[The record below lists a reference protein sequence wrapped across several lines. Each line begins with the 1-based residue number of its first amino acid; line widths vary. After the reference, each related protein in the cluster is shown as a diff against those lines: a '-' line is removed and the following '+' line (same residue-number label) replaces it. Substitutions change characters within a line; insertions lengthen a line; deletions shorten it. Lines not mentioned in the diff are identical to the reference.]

1 MGWKVIYHDSV
12 KADLRELGNA
22 RAQKILRAIE
32 ERIINGE
39 PDKSGKPLSG
49 NLVGYRRIRTGDTRI
64 VYKIVENR
72 IHIFII
78 AIGNRRDDEVYDL
91 AVKRLQ

>member
-1 MGWKVIYHDSV
+1 MAWKVIYHDFV
-12 KADLRELGNA
+12 KADLRELGNS

-39 PDKSGKPLSG
+39 PDKSGKPLAG
-49 NLVGYRRIRTGDTRI
+49 NLAGYRRIRTGDTRI
-64 VYKIVENR
+64 VYKVVEHR

-78 AIGNRRDDEVYDL
+78 AVGNRRDDEVYDL

>member
-22 RAQKILRAIE
+22 RAKKILRAIE

-49 NLVGYRRIRTGDTRI
+49 DLVGHRRIRTGDTRI
-64 VYKIVENR
+64 VYKIVENC

-78 AIGNRRDDEVYDL
+78 AIGNRRDDEVYEL
-91 AVKRLQ
+91 ALKRLQ

>member
-1 MGWKVIYHDSV
+1 MAWKVIYHDFV
-12 KADLRELGNA
+12 KADLRELGNS

-32 ERIINGE
+32 ERVINGE
-39 PDKSGKPLSG
+39 PDKSGKPLAG
-49 NLVGYRRIRTGDTRI
+49 NLAGYRRIRTGDTRI
-64 VYKIVENR
+64 VYKVVEDR

-91 AVKRLQ
+91 AAKRLL

>member
-1 MGWKVIYHDSV
+1 MAWKVIYHHN
-12 KADLRELGNA
+12 ARQDLNELGVPRA
-22 RAQKILRAIE
+22 RKILRVVE

-39 PDKSGKPLSG
+39 PDKSGKPLAG
-49 NLVGYRRIRTGDTRI
+49 NLSGYRRIRTGDTRI
-64 VYKIVENR
+64 VYKVVDDR

-78 AIGNRRDDEVYDL
+78 AIGNRRDEEVYDL

>member
-1 MGWKVIYHDSV
+1 MTWKVIYHHG
-12 KADLRELGNA
+12 ARQDLQALGTP
-22 RAQKILRAIE
+22 RAKKILKAVE

-49 NLVGYRRIRTGDTRI
+49 NLAGYRRIRTGDTRI
-64 VYKIVENR
+64 VYKVVDDK
-72 IHIFII
+72 IHVYII
-78 AIGNRRDDEVYDL
+78 ARGNRRDDEVYDL

>member
-1 MGWKVIYHDSV
+1 MGWKVIYHNSV

>member
-1 MGWKVIYHDSV
+1 MGWKVIYHNSV

-49 NLVGYRRIRTGDTRI
+49 NLVGHRRIRTGDTRI
-64 VYKIVENR
+64 VYKVIDGR
-72 IHIFII
+72 IHIYII
-78 AIGNRRDDEVYDL
+78 AIGNRRDHEVYEL
-91 AVKRLQ
+91 ALKRPQ